1 MIATQYLDS
10 TYRLGN
16 RGEGAGPWLLGIV
29 KEALMHPDYLRQPDT
44 TMPNDNEDVC
54 FPSTQKAFMTS
65 SSRQRKGYGI
75 TGPVRAKGGT

>member
-1 MIATQYLDS
+1 VIANQYLDS

-29 KEALMHPDYLRQPDT
+29 KEALMQPDT

-65 SSRQRKGYGI
+65 SSRQRRVMESLGQ
-75 TGPVRAKGGT
+75 